1 MADALLRQSV
11 AVRLR
16 LLCIIWVQ
24 YFTAEKRSGKLLEG
38 TA

>member
-1 MADALLRQSV
+1 MAEQLALSQRWFVMLRW
-11 AVRLR
+11 
-16 LLCIIWVQ
+16 IFP

>member
-1 MADALLRQSV
+1 MAEQLALSQRWCVMLRW
-11 AVRLR
+11 
-16 LLCIIWVQ
+16 IFQ